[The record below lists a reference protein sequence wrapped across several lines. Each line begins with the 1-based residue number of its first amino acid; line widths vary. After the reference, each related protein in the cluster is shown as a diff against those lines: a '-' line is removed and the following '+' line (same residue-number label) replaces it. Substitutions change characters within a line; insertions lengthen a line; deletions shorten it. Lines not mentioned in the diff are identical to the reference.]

1 MTNKT
6 NINPT
11 SNEQHCAHK
20 AGKSDHKDLIPRS
33 KANPETVIEDL
44 GYIHL
49 FGSIMV
55 VFKKHRLVGS

>member
-33 KANPETVIEDL
+33 KANPVKINVTNMTKVIIIET
-44 GYIHL
+44 
-49 FGSIMV
+49 
-55 VFKKHRLVGS
+55 